1 MNDIENDET
10 VKMNEDNKVDI
21 NEELD
26 YEEEEEEDKEVNI
39 KVNSEDGELKSDS
52 DDNGEL
58 VSLIFMKS
66 FFFF

>member
-1 MNDIENDET
+1 MNDIENDEI

-26 YEEEEEEDKEVNI
+26 YEEEEVNI
-39 KVNSEDGELKSDS
+39 KFNSEDGELKSDS

-58 VSLIFMKS
+58 VSLIFMKY
-66 FFFF
+66 F

>member
-1 MNDIENDET
+1 MNDIENET
-10 VKMNEDNKVDI
+10 VKMSGGEEKDEKVDI

-26 YEEEEEEDKEVNI
+26 YEEDEINQNKNI

-58 VSLIFMKS
+58 VS
-66 FFFF
+66 FFKILF